1 MEEIINFNSVI
12 KRYGKITALNGLS
25 FSIKK
30 GESVGLIGNNGC
42 GKTTTINVLCNLVN
56 YDSGNVLIY
65 GNKIIPGFVTYKN
78 KLGILLSPPIFVNE
92 FTPIQYLKF
101 VCKFQKV
108 DQFEIDL
115 RIESLIKSFNLNS
128 FNKKKIGDFS
138 SGDKMKIALA
148 AAIIHNPEVLVFDEP
163 FIHLDF
169 QTIDFIS
176 SLIKSLRNKKT
187 LFITSHNIDLMTNLC
202 SRFLIMDHGQIINDI
217 AFRKNMSHN
226 EIKSLITDSILK
238 QNIRSINMDWFE

>member
-217 AFRKNMSHN
+217 ALHENMSHN